1 MATIRTAIQIEDR
14 LSKPIKVMHKM
25 VSRMVNQLEAM
36 HAASR
41 QMIDTSSV
49 QLAQKELAR
58 AAEQFNR
65 VEKEIRNADHAQQSF
80 SNNIRDGT
88 TAVGGL
94 LTKIKEIAGKYL
106 DFQVVGRV
114 LLSNENN
121 TTSGL
126 NVINNGLQT
135 TEQPLTQA
143 MGSGNLQGQDL
154 NNVFQSTSNGV
165 QNTTNYLNAFIEK
178 LREIASSGEISMAK
192 IRNAVLGLALREY
205 LMGL

>member
-1 MATIRTAIQIEDR
+1 MK
-14 LSKPIKVMHKM
+14 SK
-25 VSRMVNQLEAM
+25 
-36 HAASR
+36 
-41 QMIDTSSV
+41 
-49 QLAQKELAR
+49 
-58 AAEQFNR
+58 F
-65 VEKEIRNADHAQQSF
+65 EKTDHTLQSF

-126 NVINNGLQT
+126 NLINNGLQT

-154 NNVFQSTSNGV
+154 NNAFQSTSNGV
-165 QNTTNYLNAFIEK
+165 QNTTNYLNALIEK
-178 LREIASSGEISMAK
+178 IREIASSGKISMAE
-192 IRNAVLGLALREY
+192 IRKAVLGLAFEGIFDGIVKSDLFKELVQNAAIAMEKLSSIVSSTLSFFYTRWKFKR
-205 LMGL
+205 